1 MQLKKM
7 TAKRDE
13 SNNVQRWSY
22 TALEFTASVHK
33 LKDKSYWAAARQTLM
48 IFDWMGHGRNRAKLA
63 SYFPVQQAYEAKCW
77 QCGMIDSQQHPILQC
92 KHAPLIAI

>member
-13 SNNVQRWSY
+13 SNNVQRWST

-33 LKDKSYWAAARQTLM
+33 LKDKSYWAAARRALL
-48 IFDWMGHGRNRAKLA
+48 IFDWMEHGRNRAKLT
-63 SYFPVQQAYEAKCW
+63 SHSPVQQSHEAKCQ
-77 QCGMIDSQQHPILQC
+77 QCGMIDSQ
-92 KHAPLIAI
+92 